1 MRCIG
6 LVMWSASLRGTR
18 YLHAATAR
26 VRAVFGER
34 VVGFY
39 TTGSLTLTDYRSG
52 RVELSKRIQNQNLGQ
67 TPGSE
72 ATRRT

>member
-1 MRCIG
+1 VER
-6 LVMWSASLRGTR
+6 VPER
-18 YLHAATAR
+18 HAISSRRDGA